1 MRQMNSLLKIITIF
15 SAFFICSCLNF
26 YTSSSLLNDNEIDK
40 KYIGLYEAGIT
51 TTDSYNITYQA
62 YVSVTISSGGVATV
76 NISGGYISFLNNIYK
91 EDMVKLS
98 DNSYSASITS
108 SGYRYYFTFTFSD
121 YALNFYF
128 DRNDGT
134 KGSGNLTKVR

>member
-1 MRQMNSLLKIITIF
+1 MNSLLKIITIF

-51 TTDSYNITYQA
+51 TTDRYNITGNA
-62 YVSVTISSGGVATV
+62 YVSVTISSGGVATI
-76 NISGGYISFLNNIYK
+76 NISGGYGYISFLNNIYK

-108 SGYRYYFTFTFSD
+108 SGYRYYFTLTFSD

-134 KGSGNLTKVR
+134 RGSGNLTKVR

>member
-1 MRQMNSLLKIITIF
+1 MNSLLKIITIF

-26 YTSSSLLNDNEIDK
+26 YTSSLLNDNEIDK

-91 EDMVKLS
+91 EDM
-98 DNSYSASITS
+98 
-108 SGYRYYFTFTFSD
+108 
-121 YALNFYF
+121 
-128 DRNDGT
+128 
-134 KGSGNLTKVR
+134 